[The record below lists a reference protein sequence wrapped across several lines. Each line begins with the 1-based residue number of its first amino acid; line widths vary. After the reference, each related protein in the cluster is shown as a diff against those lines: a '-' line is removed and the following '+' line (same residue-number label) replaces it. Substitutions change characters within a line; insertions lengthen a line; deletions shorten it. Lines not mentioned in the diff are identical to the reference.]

1 MVWGAIGVEWQSPL
15 GLVKGRLNNEGYISM
30 LEEYKIFQSLIVFY
44 GKDYFYFEQDGAP
57 AHRSKKH

>member
-1 MVWGAIGVEWQSPL
+1 MGAIGVGWRSPL
-15 GLVKGRLNNEGYISM
+15 VLVKSRLNSEGYISM
-30 LEEYKIFQSLIVFY
+30 LEEYKFFQSLMVFY